1 MAVKTKKITFKK
13 TESEWYNYHETLKE
27 IARLREEIMNP
38 TQLEDH
44 NIGGEK
50 VFSNSSPTE
59 NIAVR
64 LTTSKQLSYLTEVVE
79 AIDKVYNALP
89 DEYKQLVRKR
99 YWSKNRELNW
109 DGVALECN
117 VSKRQAMRWRDEII
131 NATVEVLGWR

>member
-1 MAVKTKKITFKK
+1 VAVKTKKITFKK

-38 TQLEDH
+38 TQEQDS

-89 DEYKQLVRKR
+89 DEYKQLVRVR
-99 YWSKNRELNW
+99 YWNKDKELNW
-109 DGVALECN
+109 DGIALLTKN
-117 VSKRQAMRWRDEII
+117 TWKKH
-131 NATVEVLGWR
+131 

>member
-1 MAVKTKKITFKK
+1 VAVKTKKITFKK

-89 DEYKQLVRKR
+89 DEYKQLVRVR
-99 YWSKNRELNW
+99 YWSKDKELNW
-109 DGVALECN
+109 DGVALRCN
-117 VSKRQAMRWRDEII
+117 VSKRQAQRWRDEIV